1 VAARL
6 AHLSEDARQVAEV
19 AAAIGRDFTFDV
31 LSDVCDL
38 EEPSVVRALD
48 ELWRHQ
54 VVRVQAGER
63 WDFSHDRIR
72 EVAYEALG
80 PARRRL
86 IHRRIARALE
96 RLSAPDLDRVS
107 AAIAV
112 HLDRGGQPLRA
123 IPFLER
129 AAEVA
134 TRVSATE
141 ETVRCFTYALSLVGA
156 LPAARDRD
164 ERELAIRGAM
174 SASLTSARGYAA
186 PEVQSNL
193 ERIVVLGAALGVRE
207 TPVRWLWG
215 LWTMHFVLG
224 DMEAARQVST
234 QALASSVDE
243 ASRCEAHHAMAG
255 TLTSLGELEAAK
267 EHFTA
272 ALDAYDERSP
282 QRSAFGSDLGVFAHA
297 WYAHDL
303 FLLGDPDAALGE
315 AESAIDL
322 ARRLDH
328 PYSLALALAYGA
340 LTNQLRDVARVSGH
354 AEEAMRLC
362 DRCGFAY
369 YDDWARVLAGWARGR
384 EGDPASGITLI
395 ERGLQGL
402 DSRRARTRRPY
413 YLGLLAETLI
423 AARRSGPASAALD
436 AGVAIALAHGDRWWL
451 PELLRQKASLLP
463 GVAGDRL
470 RRKALDTARQQRSA
484 SLEQRILA
492 SQPAS

>member
-1 VAARL
+1 MSATSRK
-6 AHLSEDARQVAEV
+6 
-19 AAAIGRDFTFDV
+19 
-31 LSDVCDL
+31 
-38 EEPSVVRALD
+38 PSVVRALD

-96 RLSAPDLDRVS
+96 RLSARRS
-107 AAIAV
+107 RRRERRIAV

-193 ERIVVLGAALGVRE
+193 ERIVALGAALGVRE
-207 TPVRWLWG
+207 TPVRWLWA

-243 ASRCEAHHAMAG
+243 ASRCEAHHTMAG

-267 EHFTA
+267 DISPPPSTLTTSDRPSARPSDRTSASSRTPGTPTTCSCSATPTPRLAKQRAPSTLRGGWTIRTA
-272 ALDAYDERSP
+272 WP
-282 QRSAFGSDLGVFAHA
+282 
-297 WYAHDL
+297 
-303 FLLGDPDAALGE
+303 
-315 AESAIDL
+315 
-322 ARRLDH
+322 
-328 PYSLALALAYGA
+328 
-340 LTNQLRDVARVSGH
+340 LRWR
-354 AEEAMRLC
+354 
-362 DRCGFAY
+362 
-369 YDDWARVLAGWARGR
+369 
-384 EGDPASGITLI
+384 
-395 ERGLQGL
+395 
-402 DSRRARTRRPY
+402 
-413 YLGLLAETLI
+413 
-423 AARRSGPASAALD
+423 
-436 AGVAIALAHGDRWWL
+436 
-451 PELLRQKASLLP
+451 
-463 GVAGDRL
+463 
-470 RRKALDTARQQRSA
+470 TAR
-484 SLEQRILA
+484 
-492 SQPAS
+492 

>member
-1 VAARL
+1 
-6 AHLSEDARQVAEV
+6 
-19 AAAIGRDFTFDV
+19 
-31 LSDVCDL
+31 
-38 EEPSVVRALD
+38 
-48 ELWRHQ
+48 
-54 VVRVQAGER
+54 
-63 WDFSHDRIR
+63 
-72 EVAYEALG
+72 
-80 PARRRL
+80 L

-96 RLSAPDLDRVS
+96 RLSAPDFDAVS

-186 PEVQSNL
+186 LEVQSNL

-224 DMEAARQVST
+224 DMEAARQVSA

-267 EHFTA
+267 EHFTS

-297 WYAHDL
+297 FYAHDL

-315 AESAIDL
+315 AEIAIDL

-340 LTNQLRDVARVSGH
+340 LTHQLRDDVARVSAH
-354 AEEAMRLC
+354 AEEALRLC

-369 YDDWARVLAGWARGR
+369 YDDWPACWRAGRAAGK
-384 EGDPASGITLI
+384 GSSLGITLI

-402 DSRRARTRRPY
+402 DSRRAGRGVLTTWPAGRDAHRGQAFRPR
-413 YLGLLAETLI
+413 GSG
-423 AARRSGPASAALD
+423 ARRWRGHRP
-436 AGVAIALAHGDRWWL
+436 
-451 PELLRQKASLLP
+451 
-463 GVAGDRL
+463 
-470 RRKALDTARQQRSA
+470 RS
-484 SLEQRILA
+484 R
-492 SQPAS
+492 